1 MSKIVNVTF
10 SGNTFATTE
19 RLWQYDYGQK
29 LLISDLDLP
38 EFYEVHFA
46 SSADGNAIVN
56 VGDATGVDI
65 PDKFLRVHGY
75 VYAWLF
81 LHDDT
86 AEGHTKYQIK
96 IPVEKRAKPPEDP
109 PSSEQRD
116 ALAQAIDALN
126 TATGQAE
133 EAAGEAEEHKIS
145 AEEAATLARSWAEG
159 GTDTR
164 PGEDTN
170 NAAYYARLSE
180 QGAEEAGYAWFD
192 INDEDGNMYVT
203 VTANLD
209 SDVSF
214 DIDESTGTLEVI
226 INE

>member
-65 PDKFLRVHGY
+65 PDKFIRVHGY
-75 VYAWLF
+75 IYAWLF

-145 AEEAATLARSWAEG
+145 AEEAATLSQSWAEG
-159 GTDTR
+159 GTGTR
-164 PGEDTN
+164 MNEDYDN
-170 NAAYYARLSE
+170 SKFYAQVAQ
-180 QGAEEAGYAWFD
+180 QGAAKSGYAYFYTD
-192 INDEDGNMYVT
+192 PETGEIIVT
-203 VTANLD
+203 VADNLNE
-209 SDVSF
+209 DVRF
-214 DIDESTGTLEVI
+214 E
-226 INE
+226 INETTGEMEVEFL

>member
-1 MSKIVNVTF
+1 MSKIVNVAF
-10 SGNTFATTE
+10 SGDTFATTE

-29 LLISDLDLP
+29 LLISGLDLP

-75 VYAWLF
+75 IYAWLF

-126 TATGQAE
+126 TVTGQAE

-145 AEEAATLARSWAEG
+145 AEEAATLSRSWAEG
-159 GTDTR
+159 GTGTR
-164 PGEDTN
+164 LNEDYDN
-170 NAAYYARLSE
+170 SKFYAQVAQ
-180 QGAEEAGYAWFD
+180 QGAAKSGYAYFYTD
-192 INDEDGNMYVT
+192 PETGEIIVT
-203 VTANLD
+203 VADNLNE
-209 SDVSF
+209 DVRF
-214 DIDESTGTLEVI
+214 AVNETTGEMEV
-226 INE
+226 EFL